1 MIPLLWVA
9 GAALVG
15 VVGGVAI
22 AAYWK
27 EIIGWIEKVYAKLP
41 SNIQQDLQ
49 GAMAFIRKLDDIF
62 TNIMKYYS
70 YSEQTQEW
78 TETTV
83 SQTVDPSKVPD
94 SIKQK
99 MKARQAEVDLT
110 YSDGVVS
117 GSGDYVQYSYND
129 NNYVVTR
136 GNDYVNVNISSGV
149 S

>member
-1 MIPLLWVA
+1 MLNLKLGQKNDGVKSMIPLLWLA

-99 MKARQAEVDLT
+99 MKARQAEVDITDEVEEKLKL
-110 YSDGVVS
+110 
-117 GSGDYVQYSYND
+117 
-129 NNYVVTR
+129 
-136 GNDYVNVNISSGV
+136 VNG
-149 S
+149 

>member
-1 MIPLLWVA
+1 MIPLLWLA

-83 SQTVDPSKVPD
+83 SQTVDASKVPD

-99 MKARQAEVDLT
+99 MKARQAEVDITDEVEEKLKL
-110 YSDGVVS
+110 
-117 GSGDYVQYSYND
+117 
-129 NNYVVTR
+129 
-136 GNDYVNVNISSGV
+136 VNG
-149 S
+149 